1 MMSLKRSLP
10 ISFVL
15 FIALLVAACGSSTTS
30 GSSGGRYGGG
40 SSSASTSSSSMIQT
54 ATATINGKSVTFL
67 TNAKG
72 MTLYYNTSDTATSVC
87 SGSCASA
94 WPPFISSV
102 APTSSASL
110 PGTLSVQSNANGS
123 QVMYNGHPLYTFSG
137 DSAPG
142 QTNGEGIGKVWFVAP
157 SDLTPANGSSGGGYG
172 SGYSGY

>member
-1 MMSLKRSLP
+1 MMSLRRFFP

-15 FIALLVAACGSSTTS
+15 LIGLIVAACGSSTTT

-40 SSSASTSSSSMIQT
+40 SSGSSSSTSTIQT
-54 ATATINGKSVTFL
+54 TTATINGKSVTFL

-72 MTLYYNTSDTATSVC
+72 MTLYYNTSDTATSGC

-102 APTSSASL
+102 TPTSSTSL
-110 PGTLSVQSNANGS
+110 SGTLSVQSNANGS

-142 QTNGEGIGKVWFVAP
+142 QTKGEGVGGVWFVAP
-157 SDLTPANGSSGGGYG
+157 IDLAPANGSSGGYG